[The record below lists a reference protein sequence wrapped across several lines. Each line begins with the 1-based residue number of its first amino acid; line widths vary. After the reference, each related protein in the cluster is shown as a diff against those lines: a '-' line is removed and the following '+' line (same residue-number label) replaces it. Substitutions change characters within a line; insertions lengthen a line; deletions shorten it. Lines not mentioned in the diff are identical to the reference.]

1 MSSFA
6 PGGVSDA
13 RPAAFALLRSAAENR
28 ATENTA
34 ARQQRMDAQ
43 QRVSETATEQR
54 SAAAQE
60 RQADAARQQA
70 MLVQAA
76 TGSVLNVYA

>member
-6 PGGVSDA
+6 ISGVSDA
-13 RPAAFALLRSAAENR
+13 RPAAFALLRDAAETR
-28 ATENTA
+28 AAHNAE
-34 ARQQRMDAQ
+34 ARQQKADAVARVTQATAQ
-43 QRVSETATEQR
+43 QRAI
-54 SAAAQE
+54 AAQE

-70 MLVQAA
+70 VLIQAT

>member
-6 PGGVSDA
+6 VRGVSDA
-13 RPAAFALLRSAAENR
+13 RPAAYALLRDAAENR
-28 ATENTA
+28 AAENA
-34 ARQQRMDAQ
+34 IARQQKADAQ
-43 QRVSETATEQR
+43 QRVSEATAQQR
-54 SAAAQE
+54 AAASAE

-70 MLVQAA
+70 TLVQAA